1 MLFLIIGPAFAIAA
15 HVGFGY
21 IKAYIKARYKEYEE
35 FLLFGDGVLGVQYD
49 DETTRDLYKG
59 FLLIDER
66 CMRLSIPF
74 CLGCQ
79 RRMLEKLCAVD
90 KSDWWVLFNA

>member
-49 DETTRDLYKG
+49 ETTRDLYKG

-74 CLGCQ
+74 CFACQ
-79 RRMLEKLCAVD
+79 GRMLEKCCTVD
-90 KSDWWVLFNA
+90 KSNWWVLFYA